1 MNTSGMLRGYLAK
14 VMDQESFF
22 FHVINCMEKQLVDW
36 GSDTMLL
43 FSWEH
48 KSEDVSGFFIIDGFS
63 HSFLLNKHT
72 LRQLQAQSP
81 YALDRT
87 LWESLIHDGLI
98 LKESGYID
106 KAFM

>member
-36 GSDTMLL
+36 GVNTMLL
-43 FSWEH
+43 FNWE
-48 KSEDVSGFFIIDGFS
+48 KQSEDVFGFFIIDGFS
-63 HSFLLNKHT
+63 YSFVLNKQT

-81 YALDRT
+81 YAIDRA
-87 LWESLIHDGLI
+87 LWESLIQDGFI
-98 LKESGYID
+98 LKESSYIH